1 MANEKKQVVVL
12 AAGKGTRMRPLTYD
26 IPKPMLL
33 VNGRPLLEYIL
44 DAIPDQVEEIILV
57 INYLGDHVRD
67 HFKDNYK
74 GKKITYVRHDELDG
88 TGGAVFCAK
97 DLIKGDFLVINGDD
111 LYLKSDIEKLC
122 SEDIAVLGWE
132 VEDPRKYGVIKT
144 DKDGNLLDIIEKPD
158 SFDFK
163 LINTGA
169 MVLCKDFFDYDLV
182 RITDT
187 EFGLPQT
194 LAKMADKHKIKV
206 IPATE
211 WMSVGSPQ
219 DLEKAQT
226 EINKFIS

>member
-1 MANEKKQVVVL
+1 MQAVIL

-26 IPKPMLL
+26 IPKPILP

-44 DAIPDQVEEIILV
+44 DAVPDQVEEIILV
-57 INYLGDHVRD
+57 INYLGDHIRE
-67 HFKDNYK
+67 HFKDSYK
-74 GKKITYVRHDELDG
+74 GKKIIYVRHDELDG
-88 TGGAVFCAK
+88 TGGAVFCVK
-97 DLIKGDFLVINGDD
+97 DLIKGDFLVLNGDD

-122 SEDIAVLGWE
+122 AEDFAVLGWE

-144 DKDGNLLDIIEKPD
+144 NKEGNLVDIIEKPD
-158 SFDFK
+158 SFEFK

-169 MVLCKDFFDYDLV
+169 MVLNRDFFNYDLV
-182 RITDT
+182 RITEK

-206 IPATE
+206 ITATE
-211 WMSVGSPQ
+211 WMSVGSPE

-226 EINKFIS
+226 EIKKFVS